1 MKYSLDKYK
10 FYQYKDKNGKD
21 TVAAA
26 STYAGRTVKGYA
38 KCDPKDQF
46 SIEKGKELAAARCNA
61 KIASKR
67 AKRAESKVEE
77 AKMLVDEALA
87 YLADMTQYQADACA
101 DEARILHTYTRRG
114 APSLS
119 ARRPCV

>member
-10 FYQYKDKNGKD
+10 FYQYKDKNAKD

-38 KCDPKDQF
+38 KCDPRDQF

-61 KIASKR
+61 KIAAKRVKR
-67 AKRAESKVEE
+67 ASAKYLEAQQQLAEARRFMVRMTEYYTD
-77 AKMLVDEALA
+77 AVDQLDEANA
-87 YLADMTQYQADACA
+87 AITDMMK
-101 DEARILHTYTRRG
+101 
-114 APSLS
+114 SM
-119 ARRPCV
+119 

>member
-10 FYQYKDKNGKD
+10 FYQYKDKNAKD

-38 KCDPKDQF
+38 KCDPRDEF

-61 KIASKR
+61 KIAAKRVKR
-67 AKRAESKVEE
+67 ASAKYLE
-77 AKMLVDEALA
+77 AQQQLADARRFMARMTEYYTDAVDQLDEANA
-87 YLADMTQYQADACA
+87 AITDMMK
-101 DEARILHTYTRRG
+101 
-114 APSLS
+114 SM
-119 ARRPCV
+119 

>member
-10 FYQYKDKNGKD
+10 FYQYKDKNAKD

-67 AKRAESKVEE
+67 VKRASAKYLEAQQQLAEAKRFMARMTEYYTDAVDHREESNAAVT
-77 AKMLVDEALA
+77 
-87 YLADMTQYQADACA
+87 DMMK
-101 DEARILHTYTRRG
+101 
-114 APSLS
+114 SM
-119 ARRPCV
+119 

>member
-1 MKYSLDKYK
+1 MTYSLDKYK
-10 FYQYKDKNGKD
+10 FYQYKDKNAKD

-61 KIASKR
+61 KIAAKRVKR
-67 AKRAESKVEE
+67 ASAKYLE
-77 AKMLVDEALA
+77 AQQQLADARRFMARMTEYYTDAVDQLDEANTA
-87 YLADMTQYQADACA
+87 VTDMMK
-101 DEARILHTYTRRG
+101 
-114 APSLS
+114 SM
-119 ARRPCV
+119 

>member
-10 FYQYKDKNGKD
+10 FYQYKDKNAKD

-61 KIASKR
+61 KIAAKRVKR
-67 AKRAESKVEE
+67 ASAKYLE
-77 AKMLVDEALA
+77 AQQQLADARRFMARMTEYYTDAADQLDEANA
-87 YLADMTQYQADACA
+87 AITDMMK
-101 DEARILHTYTRRG
+101 
-114 APSLS
+114 SM
-119 ARRPCV
+119 

>member
-10 FYQYKDKNGKD
+10 FYQYKDKNAKV

-38 KCDPKDQF
+38 KCDPRDQF

-61 KIASKR
+61 KIAAKRVKR
-67 AKRAESKVEE
+67 ASAKYLEAQQQLADAKRFMARMTEYYTDAVDK
-77 AKMLVDEALA
+77 LDEANAAVIDL
-87 YLADMTQYQADACA
+87 MK
-101 DEARILHTYTRRG
+101 
-114 APSLS
+114 SM
-119 ARRPCV
+119 

>member
-10 FYQYKDKNGKD
+10 FYQYKDKNAKD

-61 KIASKR
+61 KIAAKRVKR
-67 AKRAESKVEE
+67 ASAKYLE
-77 AKMLVDEALA
+77 AQQQLADARRFMARMTEYYTDAVDQLDEANA
-87 YLADMTQYQADACA
+87 AIADMMK
-101 DEARILHTYTRRG
+101 
-114 APSLS
+114 SM
-119 ARRPCV
+119 

>member
-21 TVAAA
+21 TMAAA

-61 KIASKR
+61 KIAAKRVKR
-67 AKRAESKVEE
+67 ASAKYLEAQQQLADAKRFMTRMTEYYTDAVDQ
-77 AKMLVDEALA
+77 LDEANAAVTDL
-87 YLADMTQYQADACA
+87 MK
-101 DEARILHTYTRRG
+101 
-114 APSLS
+114 SM
-119 ARRPCV
+119 

>member
-10 FYQYKDKNGKD
+10 FYQYKSKNAEDPTIVKD

-46 SIEKGKELAAARCNA
+46 SIEKGQKLAAARCNA
-61 KIASKR
+61 KIAAKRVKR
-67 AKRAESKVEE
+67 ASAKYLE
-77 AKMLVDEALA
+77 AQQQLADARRFMARMTEYYTDAVDQLDEANA
-87 YLADMTQYQADACA
+87 TVTDM
-101 DEARILHTYTRRG
+101 LK
-114 APSLS
+114 SM
-119 ARRPCV
+119 

>member
-10 FYQYKDKNGKD
+10 FYQYKDKNAKD

-61 KIASKR
+61 KIAAKRVKR
-67 AKRAESKVEE
+67 ASAKYLE
-77 AKMLVDEALA
+77 AQQQLADARRFMARMTEYYTDAVDQLDEANEA
-87 YLADMTQYQADACA
+87 IADMMK
-101 DEARILHTYTRRG
+101 
-114 APSLS
+114 SM
-119 ARRPCV
+119 

>member
-10 FYQYKDKNGKD
+10 FYQYKDKNAKD

-61 KIASKR
+61 KIAAKRVKR
-67 AKRAESKVEE
+67 ASAKYLE
-77 AKMLVDEALA
+77 AQQQLADARRFMARMTEYYTDAVDQLDEANA
-87 YLADMTQYQADACA
+87 VITDMMK
-101 DEARILHTYTRRG
+101 
-114 APSLS
+114 SM
-119 ARRPCV
+119 

>member
-10 FYQYKDKNGKD
+10 FYQYKDKNAKD

-38 KCDPKDQF
+38 KCDPRDQF

-61 KIASKR
+61 KIAAKRVKR
-67 AKRAESKVEE
+67 ASAKYLE
-77 AKMLVDEALA
+77 AQQQLADAKHFMARMTEYYTDAVDQLDEAN
-87 YLADMTQYQADACA
+87 
-101 DEARILHTYTRRG
+101 EAVIDLMK
-114 APSLS
+114 SM
-119 ARRPCV
+119 

>member
-10 FYQYKDKNGKD
+10 FYQYKDKNAKD

-46 SIEKGKELAAARCNA
+46 SLEKGKELAAARCNA
-61 KIASKR
+61 KIAAKRVKR
-67 AKRAESKVEE
+67 ASAKYLE
-77 AKMLVDEALA
+77 AQKQLADARRFMARMTEYYTDAVDQLDEANEA
-87 YLADMTQYQADACA
+87 IADMMK
-101 DEARILHTYTRRG
+101 
-114 APSLS
+114 SM
-119 ARRPCV
+119 